1 MQILPGYHDLIDIA
15 VGIGVH
21 RGGVNIS
28 GQIGRAGFFG
38 KDQRNAELL
47 RDKAADGDA
56 GGFNGEDFI
65 HLFPGKAG
73 VEFLRQ
79 FGEQHYIDLMIEK
92 AIDAQNIAGGYFART
107 AEVGL

>member
-1 MQILPGYHDLIDIA
+1 MAAQ
-15 VGIGVH
+15 
-21 RGGVNIS
+21 
-28 GQIGRAGFFG
+28 
-38 KDQRNAELL
+38 NAELL

-92 AIDAQNIAGGYFART
+92 AIDAQNIAGGYFALT
-107 AEVGL
+107 ADVVL